1 LIRCK
6 YFDNI
11 NIIERKV
18 YMDYKEA
25 VAWLENR
32 NIPLGEFTLDNI
44 RALLEIFNRPQ
55 DKLKIIHITGTNG
68 KGSVASFITNALIE
82 NNYSV
87 GKFTSPYIT
96 NIREEIEVNREV
108 ISEDDFAK
116 LASEVRK
123 EVEELDK
130 KEIFVSGFEI
140 LTSIAY
146 IYFARKSLDFAVME
160 VGMGG
165 RVDATNVMEKSIPVF
180 CHIALDHANIL
191 GDTLEKI
198 AKEKGGIIKENSHVF
213 SYPQAEEAKGK
224 LKSLAKEKSSSFN
237 DFDFDE
243 VEIISSNEFGNKFNF
258 KDYKDLET
266 SLVGDHQAYNAALAL
281 MVLEYLRKDYKL
293 DKEKIKEG
301 IKKAKNIGRI
311 ECLSRDPL
319 IVVDGSHNLDS
330 IEGIE
335 KSVKKFTYNKLIL
348 GFSLLKDKDHKHIL
362 EKIEGLAD
370 KLVLTEIDN
379 DRRTDIDLL
388 EKEFK
393 EISSKEI
400 FAIKDRR
407 EAVEKTLDLAGEGD
421 MILWCGS
428 LYLIKDIR
436 KIILEK
442 LK

>member
-1 LIRCK
+1 
-6 YFDNI
+6 
-11 NIIERKV
+11 
-18 YMDYKEA
+18 MDYKEA

-44 RALLEIFNRPQ
+44 KALLEIFNKPQ

-108 ISEDDFAK
+108 ISEEDFAK

-146 IYFARKSLDFAVME
+146 IYFARKNLDFAVME

-191 GDTLEKI
+191 GDSLEKI
-198 AKEKGGIIKENSHVF
+198 AREKGGIIKENSHVF
-213 SYPQAEEAKGK
+213 SYPQAEEAKK
-224 LKSLAKEKSSSFN
+224 ELKKISKEKSSSFS
-237 DFDFDE
+237 DFEFEE
-243 VEIISSNEFGNKFNF
+243 VEIISSNEYGNKFNF
-258 KDYKDLET
+258 RTYKDVEI
-266 SLVGDHQAYNAALAL
+266 SLIGDHQAYNAALAL

-293 DKEKIKEG
+293 DKDKIIEG
-301 IKKAKNIGRI
+301 LRKAENIGRT

-362 EKIEGLAD
+362 EKIERLAD
-370 KLVLTEIDN
+370 KIVLTEIDN
-379 DRRTDIDLL
+379 DRFTDIDLL

-393 EISSKEI
+393 KISNKEI
-400 FAIKDRR
+400 FAIKDRK
-407 EAVEKTLDLAGEGD
+407 EAVEKTLELAGEGD

-442 LK
+442 LN

>member
-1 LIRCK
+1 
-6 YFDNI
+6 
-11 NIIERKV
+11 
-18 YMDYKEA
+18 MDYKEA

-44 RALLEIFNRPQ
+44 KALLKIFDKPQ

-108 ISEDDFAK
+108 ISEEDFAK

-146 IYFARKSLDFAVME
+146 IYFARKNLDFAVME

-191 GDTLEKI
+191 GDSLEKI
-198 AKEKGGIIKENSHVF
+198 AREKGGIIKENSHVF
-213 SYPQAEEAKGK
+213 SYPQAEEAKEE
-224 LKSLAKEKSSSFN
+224 LKKISKEKSSSFS
-237 DFDFDE
+237 DFEFDE
-243 VEIISSNEFGNKFNF
+243 VEIISSNEYGNKFNF
-258 KDYKDLET
+258 RTYNDVEI
-266 SLVGDHQAYNAALAL
+266 SLIGDHQAYNAALAL

-293 DKEKIKEG
+293 DPDKIKEG
-301 IKKAKNIGRI
+301 LKRAENIGRT

-362 EKIEGLAD
+362 EKIERLAD
-370 KLVLTEIDN
+370 KIVLTEIDS
-379 DRRTDIDLL
+379 DRFTDIDLL
-388 EKEFK
+388 QKEFK
-393 EISSKEI
+393 EISDKEI
-400 FAIKDRR
+400 FAIKDRK
-407 EAVEKTLDLAGEGD
+407 EAVEKTLELAGEGD

-442 LK
+442 LN

>member
-1 LIRCK
+1 
-6 YFDNI
+6 
-11 NIIERKV
+11 
-18 YMDYKEA
+18 MDYKEA

-44 RALLEIFNRPQ
+44 KALLEIFNRPQ

-130 KEIFVSGFEI
+130 KEVFVSGFEI

-146 IYFARKSLDFAVME
+146 IYFARKNLDFAVME

-213 SYPQAEEAKGK
+213 SYPQAEGAKEK

-258 KDYKDLET
+258 RDYKDLET
-266 SLVGDHQAYNAALAL
+266 SLVGDHQAYNAVLAL
-281 MVLEYLRKDYKL
+281 MVLDYLRKDYKL
-293 DKEKIKEG
+293 DKEKIREG
-301 IKKAKNIGRI
+301 IKKAENIGRI
-311 ECLSRDPL
+311 ECISRDPL

-335 KSVKKFTYNKLIL
+335 KSVKKFSYNKLIL

-379 DRRTDIDLL
+379 DRRTDIDFL

-400 FAIKDRR
+400 FAIKNRR
-407 EAVEKTLDLAGEGD
+407 EAVEKTLDLADQGD

-428 LYLIKDIR
+428 LYLIKDMR

>member
-1 LIRCK
+1 
-6 YFDNI
+6 
-11 NIIERKV
+11 
-18 YMDYKEA
+18 MDYKEA

-146 IYFARKSLDFAVME
+146 IYFARKNLDFAVME

-213 SYPQAEEAKGK
+213 SYPQAEEAKEK

-258 KDYKDLET
+258 RDYKDLET

-301 IKKAKNIGRI
+301 INRAKNIGRI

>member
-1 LIRCK
+1 
-6 YFDNI
+6 
-11 NIIERKV
+11 
-18 YMDYKEA
+18 MDYKEA

-44 RALLEIFNRPQ
+44 KALLEIFNRPQ

-68 KGSVASFITNALIE
+68 KGSVASFITNVLIE

-146 IYFARKSLDFAVME
+146 IYFARKNLDFAVME

-213 SYPQAEEAKGK
+213 SYPQAEEAKEK

-258 KDYKDLET
+258 RDYKDLET

-301 IKKAKNIGRI
+301 IKKAENIGRI

>member
-1 LIRCK
+1 
-6 YFDNI
+6 
-11 NIIERKV
+11 
-18 YMDYKEA
+18 MDYKES

-32 NIPLGEFTLDNI
+32 NIPLGEFTTDNI
-44 RALLEIFNRPQ
+44 KALLEIFDRPQ

-96 NIREEIEVNREV
+96 NIREEIEVNRE
-108 ISEDDFAK
+108 IIREDDFARI
-116 LASEVRK
+116 ASQVREK
-123 EVEELDK
+123 VEGLDK
-130 KEIFVSGFEI
+130 KKIFVSGFEI

-146 IYFARKSLDFAVME
+146 IYFAGKNLDFAVME

-165 RVDATNVMEKSIPVF
+165 RVDATNVMAKSIPVF

-198 AKEKGGIIKENSHVF
+198 AHEKGGIIKENSHVF
-213 SYPQAEEAKGK
+213 SYPQAEEASIE
-224 LKSLAKEKSSSFN
+224 LKKISKEKSSSFSE
-237 DFDFDE
+237 FSFDE

-258 KDYKDLET
+258 RSYKDVEI
-266 SLVGDHQAYNAALAL
+266 SLIGDHQAFNAALSL
-281 MVLEYLRKDYKL
+281 MVLDYLKEDYKL
-293 DKEKIKEG
+293 DEEKIKEG
-301 IKKAKNIGRI
+301 LKKAENIGRT

-335 KSVKKFTYNKLIL
+335 KSIKKFNYNKLIL

-370 KLVLTEIDN
+370 KIVLTEIDN
-379 DRRTDIDLL
+379 ERFTDLDSL

-400 FAIKDRR
+400 FAIEDRK
-407 EAVEKTLDLAGEGD
+407 EAVEKTFELAGEGD

-442 LK
+442 IN

>member
-1 LIRCK
+1 
-6 YFDNI
+6 
-11 NIIERKV
+11 
-18 YMDYKEA
+18 MDYKEA

-108 ISEDDFAK
+108 INEDDFAK

-258 KDYKDLET
+258 RDYKDLET

-301 IKKAKNIGRI
+301 IKRAKNIGRI

>member
-1 LIRCK
+1 
-6 YFDNI
+6 
-11 NIIERKV
+11 
-18 YMDYKEA
+18 MDYKEA

-44 RALLEIFNRPQ
+44 KALLEIFNKPQ

-68 KGSVASFITNALIE
+68 KGSVASFITGALIE

-108 ISEDDFAK
+108 ISEEDFAK

-146 IYFARKSLDFAVME
+146 VYFSRKNLDFAVME

-191 GDTLEKI
+191 GDSLEKI
-198 AKEKGGIIKENSHVF
+198 AREKGGIIKENSHVF
-213 SYPQAEEAKGK
+213 SYPQAEEAKEE
-224 LKSLAKEKSSSFN
+224 LKKISKEKSSSFS
-237 DFDFDE
+237 DFEFDE
-243 VEIISSNEFGNKFNF
+243 VEIISSNEYGNKFNF
-258 KDYKDLET
+258 RTYKDVEI
-266 SLVGDHQAYNAALAL
+266 SLIGDHQAYNAALAL

-293 DKEKIKEG
+293 DPDKIKEG
-301 IKKAKNIGRI
+301 LKRAENIGRT
-311 ECLSRDPL
+311 ECLSKDPL

-335 KSVKKFTYNKLIL
+335 KSVNKFTYNKLIL

-362 EKIEGLAD
+362 EKIERLAD
-370 KLVLTEIDN
+370 KIVLTEIDS
-379 DRRTDIDLL
+379 DRFTDLASL

-393 EISSKEI
+393 EISNKEI
-400 FAIKDRR
+400 FAIKDRK
-407 EAVEKTLDLAGEGD
+407 EAVEKTLELAAEGD

-442 LK
+442 LN

>member
-1 LIRCK
+1 
-6 YFDNI
+6 
-11 NIIERKV
+11 
-18 YMDYKEA
+18 MDYKEA

-44 RALLEIFNRPQ
+44 KALLEIFNRPQ

-146 IYFARKSLDFAVME
+146 IYFARKNLDFAVME

-213 SYPQAEEAKGK
+213 SYPQAEEAKEK

-243 VEIISSNEFGNKFNF
+243 VEIISSNEFGNRFNF
-258 KDYKDLET
+258 RDYKDLET

-281 MVLEYLRKDYKL
+281 MVLDYLRKDYKL
-293 DKEKIKEG
+293 DKEKIREG
-301 IKKAKNIGRI
+301 IKKAENIGRI

-335 KSVKKFTYNKLIL
+335 KSVKKFSYNKLIL

-400 FAIKDRR
+400 FAIKNRR
-407 EAVEKTLDLAGEGD
+407 EAVEKTLDLADQGD

>member
-1 LIRCK
+1 
-6 YFDNI
+6 
-11 NIIERKV
+11 
-18 YMDYKEA
+18 MDYKEA

-44 RALLEIFNRPQ
+44 KALLEIFNKPQ
-55 DKLKIIHITGTNG
+55 DKLKIVHITGTNG
-68 KGSVASFITNALIE
+68 KGSVASFITGALIE

-108 ISEDDFAK
+108 ISEEDFAK

-191 GDTLEKI
+191 GDSLEKI
-198 AKEKGGIIKENSHVF
+198 AREKGGIIKENSHVF
-213 SYPQAEEAKGK
+213 SYPQAEEAKK
-224 LKSLAKEKSSSFN
+224 ELMKISKEKSSCFS

-243 VEIISSNEFGNKFNF
+243 VEIISSNEYGNKFNF
-258 KDYKDLET
+258 RTYKDVEI
-266 SLVGDHQAYNAALAL
+266 SLIGDHQAYNAALAL

-293 DKEKIKEG
+293 DKDKIKEG
-301 IKKAKNIGRI
+301 LKRAENIGRT

-362 EKIEGLAD
+362 EKIERLAD
-370 KLVLTEIDN
+370 KIVLTEIDN
-379 DRRTDIDLL
+379 DRFTDIASL

-393 EISSKEI
+393 EISDKEI
-400 FAIKDRR
+400 FAIKDRK
-407 EAVEKTLDLAGEGD
+407 EAVEKTLELAAEGD

-442 LK
+442 LN

>member
-1 LIRCK
+1 
-6 YFDNI
+6 
-11 NIIERKV
+11 
-18 YMDYKEA
+18 MDYKEA

-44 RALLEIFNRPQ
+44 KALLEIFNKPQ

-108 ISEDDFAK
+108 ISEEDFAK
-116 LASEVRK
+116 LVSEVRK

-146 IYFARKSLDFAVME
+146 IYFARKNLDFAVME

-191 GDTLEKI
+191 GDSLEKI
-198 AKEKGGIIKENSHVF
+198 AREKGGIIKENSHVF
-213 SYPQAEEAKGK
+213 SYPQAEEAKDE
-224 LKSLAKEKSSSFN
+224 LKKISKEKSSSFS
-237 DFDFDE
+237 DFEFEE
-243 VEIISSNEFGNKFNF
+243 VEIISSNEYGNKFNF
-258 KDYKDLET
+258 RTYMDVEI
-266 SLVGDHQAYNAALAL
+266 SLIGDHQAYNAALAL

-293 DKEKIKEG
+293 DSDKIKEG
-301 IKKAKNIGRI
+301 LKRAENIGRT
-311 ECLSRDPL
+311 ECLSRNPL

-362 EKIEGLAD
+362 EKIERLAD
-370 KLVLTEIDN
+370 KIVLTEIDS
-379 DRRTDIDLL
+379 DRFTDIDLL

-393 EISSKEI
+393 EISDKEI
-400 FAIKDRR
+400 FAIKDRK
-407 EAVEKTLDLAGEGD
+407 EAVEKTLELAGEGD

-442 LK
+442 LN

>member
-1 LIRCK
+1 
-6 YFDNI
+6 
-11 NIIERKV
+11 
-18 YMDYKEA
+18 MDYKES

-32 NIPLGEFTLDNI
+32 NIPLGEFTTDNI
-44 RALLEIFNRPQ
+44 KVLLEIFDRPQ
-55 DKLKIIHITGTNG
+55 DKLKSIHITGTNG

-96 NIREEIEVNREV
+96 NIREEIEVNREI

-116 LASEVRK
+116 IASQVREK
-123 EVEELDK
+123 VEELDEE
-130 KEIFVSGFEI
+130 EIFVSGFEI

-146 IYFARKSLDFAVME
+146 IYFAEKNLDFAVME

-165 RVDATNVMEKSIPVF
+165 RVDATNVMAKSIPVF

-198 AKEKGGIIKENSHVF
+198 AREKGGIIKENSQVF
-213 SYPQAEEAKGK
+213 SYPQAEEARIE
-224 LKSLAKEKSSSFN
+224 LKKISKEKSSGFSEFS
-237 DFDFDE
+237 FDE

-258 KDYKDLET
+258 RDYKDVEI
-266 SLVGDHQAYNAALAL
+266 SLIGDHQAFNAALAL
-281 MVLEYLRKDYKL
+281 MVLDYLKEDYKL
-293 DKEKIKEG
+293 DEEKIKEG
-301 IKKAKNIGRI
+301 LKKAENIGRT

-335 KSVKKFTYNKLIL
+335 KSIKKFNYNKLIL

-362 EKIEGLAD
+362 EKIEGIAD
-370 KLVLTEIDN
+370 KIVLTEIDN
-379 DRRTDIDLL
+379 ERFTDLASL

-400 FAIKDRR
+400 FAIKDRK
-407 EAVEKTLDLAGEGD
+407 EAVEKTFELAGEDD

-442 LK
+442 IN